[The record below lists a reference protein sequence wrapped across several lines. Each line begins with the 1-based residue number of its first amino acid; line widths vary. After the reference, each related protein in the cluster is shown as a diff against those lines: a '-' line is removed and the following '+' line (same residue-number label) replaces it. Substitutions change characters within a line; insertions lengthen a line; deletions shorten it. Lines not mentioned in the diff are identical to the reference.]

1 MSHSKKCTR
10 QRIEDLGRISEI
22 VKNLTEHELFE
33 WKYCRDKDTAEWFLS
48 LDDEKKFEIIHSLAY
63 SITHLENKLY
73 ELYEIARYGD
83 SCDDC

>member
-1 MSHSKKCTR
+1 M
-10 QRIEDLGRISEI
+10 
-22 VKNLTEHELFE
+22 V
-33 WKYCRDKDTAEWFLS
+33 LS